1 MSETADIIVIGGG
14 IAGISAAAELAT
26 DARVLVL
33 EAEPQMGYHSTG
45 RSAAIYIRNYGNAV
59 LRAINALS
67 EPVLAQPDGISDHS
81 LLSPR
86 GELLIASED
95 ELPSL
100 EAYEAGAT
108 GLERLTGAE
117 AARIVP
123 ILRPEPIA
131 AAIYERDAQSIDVDR
146 MLQGYARLLK
156 ARGGRIVTGT
166 RVSSITRDGGV
177 WQIAA
182 GATQYAA
189 PTVVNAAGAWADE
202 VAALAGLDRI
212 GLQPMRRSA
221 ALLKLGPE
229 HDVESWPLFGTTA
242 ETWYAKPD
250 AGRLMVSPA
259 DEDPVD
265 PHDAWPDD
273 MVLAEGLDRYEQ
285 AVTVPV
291 TRIEH
296 SWAGLRT
303 FAPDRTPV
311 VGFAPDAEGF
321 FWLAGQGGYGVQTA
335 PALSQTAAALIA
347 GRTPSLAPEMLS
359 ALGAE
364 RFTTKH
370 IKELKKGIKQN
381 DQHHP

>member
-1 MSETADIIVIGGG
+1 MTETADIIVIGGG
-14 IAGISAAAELAT
+14 IAGISAAAELSA

-33 EAEPQMGYHSTG
+33 EGESQTGYHSTG
-45 RSAAIYIRNYGNAV
+45 RSAAVYIRNYGNSV

-67 EPVLAQPDGISDHS
+67 EPTLTQPDGISDHS

-86 GELLIASED
+86 GELLLASED
-95 ELPSL
+95 ELPQL
-100 EAYEAGAT
+100 EAYAAGAT
-108 GLERLTGAE
+108 GLEDMTGADC
-117 AARIVP
+117 AKMVP
-123 ILRPEPIA
+123 ILRLERIA
-131 AAIYERDAQSIDVDR
+131 GALYESSAQSIDVDR
-146 MLQGYARLLK
+146 MLQGYARLLRS
-156 ARGGRIVTGT
+156 RGGKIVTGA
-166 RVSSITRDGGV
+166 RVSTISRREGV
-177 WQIAA
+177 WQVETGA
-182 GATQYAA
+182 GVFAA
-189 PTVVNAAGAWADE
+189 PTLINAGGAWADE
-202 VAALAGLDRI
+202 IASLAGVGRV

-221 ALLKLGPE
+221 ALLRLPDE
-229 HDVESWPLFGTTA
+229 YDVESWPLFATVA

-291 TRIEH
+291 TRVEN

-311 VGFAPDAEGF
+311 VGFAPDADGF

-335 PALSQTAAALIA
+335 PALAQTVAALIGSRSPDLPEAVLTAMAPGRFA
-347 GRTPSLAPEMLS
+347 G
-359 ALGAE
+359 
-364 RFTTKH
+364 K
-370 IKELKKGIKQN
+370 
-381 DQHHP
+381 